1 MKVEMLRA
9 EISNQKKSL
18 ASLYQAKVCL
28 MNAEG
33 FLITDEVEQVLDENL
48 IYELRKS
55 IRNVIDGISIS
66 MRIADG

>member
-18 ASLYQAKVCL
+18 ASLYQAKICL

-33 FLITDEVEQVLDENL
+33 FLITDEVEQVLGENL

-66 MRIADG
+66 MRIADR

>member
-18 ASLYQAKVCL
+18 ANLYQAKICL

-66 MRIADG
+66 MRIADR

>member
-18 ASLYQAKVCL
+18 ASLYQAKICL

-66 MRIADG
+66 MRIADR

>member
-66 MRIADG
+66 MRIAER

>member
-18 ASLYQAKVCL
+18 ASLYQAKICL

>member
-66 MRIADG
+66 MRIADR

>member
-1 MKVEMLRA
+1 MRA

-66 MRIADG
+66 MRIADR

>member
-1 MKVEMLRA
+1 
-9 EISNQKKSL
+9 
-18 ASLYQAKVCL
+18 

-66 MRIADG
+66 MRIADR

>member
-9 EISNQKKSL
+9 EISKQKKSL
-18 ASLYQAKVCL
+18 ASLYQAKICL

-66 MRIADG
+66 MRIADR